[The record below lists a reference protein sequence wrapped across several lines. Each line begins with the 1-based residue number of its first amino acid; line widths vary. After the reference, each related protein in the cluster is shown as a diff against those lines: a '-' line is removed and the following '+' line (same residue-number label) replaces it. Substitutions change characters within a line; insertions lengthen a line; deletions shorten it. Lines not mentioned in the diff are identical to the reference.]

1 MQQTILA
8 YNTFAQ
14 DNTIETILIR
24 IASDYPNQ
32 VVFTTSFGLEDQVI
46 THIIFSNNIPID
58 VVTLETGR
66 LFKETYK
73 TYNKTLE
80 KYNKTIQAY
89 YPNTQEVEQMVSQK
103 GPYSFYTSVENRKE
117 CCTIRKV
124 KPLNRALEGKQIWIT
139 GIRAEQSPNRQ
150 DLQMFEFDD
159 ERQLIKCNP
168 LINWTFTQV
177 QEYIKKNQIPYNSL
191 HDKGFVSIGCE
202 PCTRA
207 IQPGED
213 FRAGRWWWEDNSKK
227 ECGLHTHKK

>member
-14 DNTIETILIR
+14 DNTIETILMQ

-177 QEYIKKNQIPYNSL
+177 QEYIKKNQIPYN
-191 HDKGFVSIGCE
+191 
-202 PCTRA
+202 
-207 IQPGED
+207 
-213 FRAGRWWWEDNSKK
+213 
-227 ECGLHTHKK
+227 